1 MMGKGYHESVDSCRM
16 GEVEGVGTVELVC
29 IGRLLRM
36 SCDSLLM
43 PVCGSVGGR
52 EPLWEPNGLRWE
64 HSVENQCGQERQR

>member
-16 GEVEGVGTVELVC
+16 GEVESVGTVEVVC

-52 EPLWEPNGLRWE
+52 EPLWEPMGYDGNILLKTNGGRR
-64 HSVENQCGQERQR
+64 G